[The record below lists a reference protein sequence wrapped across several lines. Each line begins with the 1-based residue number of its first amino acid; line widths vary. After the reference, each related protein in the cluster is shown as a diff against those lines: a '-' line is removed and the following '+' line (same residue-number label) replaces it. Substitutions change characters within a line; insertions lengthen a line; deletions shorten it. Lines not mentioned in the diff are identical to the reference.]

1 MKYDNNYRGLS
12 TTEAA
17 ILTAK
22 FGLNKLREKKGK
34 DPLELFLEQ
43 FSSVLI
49 LILILAASVS
59 FFLGEV
65 IDSIAIIAIVFLNAV
80 LGFVQEYRAEKSLDA
95 LRKII
100 SPTAKVVRDGR
111 ETVIPAAD
119 IVPGDLVIIEAGDK
133 VPSDGII
140 VESFSLHADESS
152 LTGES
157 LPVEKNVDLD
167 KDESVPVPE
176 RVNRVFMGT
185 AVTYGRAKFVVEK
198 TGMGTEI
205 GKIAEV
211 IQEQKLSKTP
221 LQKKLDVFGKEMAKV
236 IFIIIAVVF
245 VLGVNKGVDS
255 FNMFLASVS
264 LAVAAIPEGLPA
276 VVTTSLALGVY
287 RMSKKNA
294 IVRKLPAVETLGA
307 TTVIVTDKTGTLT
320 ENQMTVKKIYTPSK
334 FYEVSGSGY
343 NVDGVFMVDGKEADV
358 DEDLKMLLKAGVICN
373 NSSFSIENGMPKVV
387 GDPTEVSMLVAGA
400 KAGLYKESLNEI
412 YNRKYEVVFDSD
424 RKRMSVVNSTKKDSI
439 VCTKGA
445 VDVMLK
451 LCSNELVRG
460 KEMKLSEGRKSEIL
474 KINESM
480 ASEALRII
488 AVAYKNYGEKNYDK
502 DKIESGL
509 VFLGLVGMIDP
520 PRKEV
525 KESIEICKKAGIK
538 TVMITGDHK
547 ITAIAIANELNFPEG
562 RVITGSELDGLSSEE
577 FDKIVGDTYVY
588 ARMSPQ
594 HKTRIVKALQDM
606 GEVVAM
612 TGDGV
617 NDAPALRLADI
628 GVSMGITGTDVSK
641 EASTMVLTDDNF
653 ATIVS
658 AVKEGRGIYD
668 NIRKFVFY
676 LLSCNIG
683 EVLTVFFAILL
694 GSTIMKELP
703 LPLVAVQILWMNLL
717 TDGLPA
723 LALGMQPV
731 EKDIME
737 RKPRNMKEEIIN
749 RKTIYD
755 IIFVGFL
762 ISIGTLYVF
771 LGHLPDVAKAQSAA
785 FTTIVFFQLFQAINS
800 QSNKSVLKI
809 IDANKHLAF
818 AISISF
824 LLQLVVLYVPA
835 ANSIFGTVPLT
846 IDELIQTIA
855 VSFLILPAVELRKI
869 IFNRPVKDV
878 DNL

>member
-1 MKYDNNYRGLS
+1 MKYEKSYPGLS
-12 TTEAA
+12 SIEAA
-17 ILTAK
+17 GLIAK
-22 FGLNKLREKKGK
+22 FGQNKLREKKGK
-34 DPLELFLEQ
+34 NPLDLFLEQ

-49 LILILAASVS
+49 LILILAALVS

-65 IDSIAIIAIVFLNAV
+65 IDSISIISIVFLNAV

-111 ETVIPAAD
+111 ETVIAAAD
-119 IVPGDLVIIEAGDK
+119 MVPGDMVLIEAGDK
-133 VPSDGII
+133 VPADGVI

-157 LPVEKNVDLD
+157 LPVEKNADVD
-167 KDESVPVPE
+167 KDENFPVSE

-185 AVTYGRAKFVVEK
+185 AITYGRAKFVVEK
-198 TGMGTEI
+198 TGMDTEI

-211 IQEQKLSKTP
+211 IQEQKLPKTP
-221 LQKKLDVFGKEMAKV
+221 LQEKLDFFGRQMAKV
-236 IFIIIAVVF
+236 IFIIIAVIF
-245 VLGVNKGVDS
+245 VLGVNEGVDA

-343 NVDGVFMVDGKEADV
+343 NVDGAFLADGKEVDV
-358 DEDLKMLLKAGVICN
+358 DEDLKLLLKAGIICN
-373 NSSFSIENGMPKVV
+373 NSSFSIENGTPKTV

-412 YNRKYEVVFDSD
+412 YNRKYEIVFDSD

-445 VDVMLK
+445 VDVVLK
-451 LCSNELVRG
+451 LCSNELVQG

-488 AVAYKNYGEKNYDK
+488 AVAYKNYNEKNYDEE
-502 DKIESGL
+502 KIESSL

-547 ITAIAIANELNFPEG
+547 ITAVAIAKELNFPEG
-562 RVITGSELDGLSSEE
+562 RVITGSELDGLSDEE
-577 FDKIVGDTYVY
+577 FDKMVENTYVY

-594 HKTRIVKALQDM
+594 HKTRIVKALQNM

-653 ATIVS
+653 ATIVE
-658 AVKEGRGIYD
+658 AVREGRGIYD

-694 GSTIMKELP
+694 GSTIMKGLP

-723 LALGMQPV
+723 LALGMQPA
-731 EKDIME
+731 EKDIMD
-737 RKPRNMKEEIIN
+737 RKPRARKEEIIN
-749 RKTIYD
+749 KKIIYD
-755 IIFVGFL
+755 IIFVGVL
-762 ISIGTLYVF
+762 IAIGTLYVF
-771 LGHLPDVAKAQSAA
+771 LKYLPDVVRAQSVA
-785 FTTIVFFQLFQAINS
+785 FTTIVFFQLFQAVNS

-809 IDANKHLAF
+809 ADANKYLAF
-818 AISISF
+818 SIAISF
-824 LLQLVVLYVPA
+824 VLQLAVLYIPFL
-835 ANSIFGTVPLT
+835 NSIFGTVPLT
-846 IDELIQTIA
+846 IDELIQAIA
-855 VSFLILPAVELRKI
+855 ISFLILPAVELRKI
-869 IFNRPVKDV
+869 IFNKPVKNG